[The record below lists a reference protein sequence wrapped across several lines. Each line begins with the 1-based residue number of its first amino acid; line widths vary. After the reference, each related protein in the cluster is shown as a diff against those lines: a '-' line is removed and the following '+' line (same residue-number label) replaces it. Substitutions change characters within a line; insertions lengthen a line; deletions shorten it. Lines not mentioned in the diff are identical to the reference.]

1 MRVGCIII
9 LSPFPFDVNKK
20 LNSKILLY
28 DIARIPVH
36 IVCVRWERQKMGT
49 SCTND
54 KHRKTVLYT
63 LHTENAFFYIIRL
76 HHSCTIIIVDDKSII
91 CISYIV
97 IVKKK
102 KKVIK

>member
-1 MRVGCIII
+1 MRVGRIIK

-28 DIARIPVH
+28 DIARIPVR
-36 IVCVRWERQKMGT
+36 IVCVRWERHKMGT

-63 LHTENAFFYIIRL
+63 
-76 HHSCTIIIVDDKSII
+76 
-91 CISYIV
+91 
-97 IVKKK
+97 
-102 KKVIK
+102 